1 MQIAGTGINIEF
13 YRGRFFSGKLMMKN
27 KLTQT
32 YLISFTAGGLLYD
45 ETISLL
51 PYLND
56 EKIKIISE
64 QIKTNTLLQT
74 NSQAARQRIIQ
85 EVKKRYMAVGSD
97 SFSFFKDISQNER
110 KVFLFYTCLKTYSIL
125 FDFLFDVII
134 DKWLSRDIDIDKS
147 TVLYFLDKQSSSHP
161 EIDDWKETTIQKVSS
176 VMIRMLNEVGL
187 LITGRLHP
195 LEAPNVFWNYF
206 VENGDSW
213 FLQICL
219 LNKERRN
226 QIIHG

>member
-1 MQIAGTGINIEF
+1 
-13 YRGRFFSGKLMMKN
+13 MKMN
-27 KLTQT
+27 DNLTKS
-32 YLISFTAGGLLYD
+32 YLISFTAGGLLLD

-56 EKIKIISE
+56 EKINTISE

-85 EVKKRYMAVGSD
+85 EVKKRYIAIGGD
-97 SFSFFKDISQNER
+97 SFSFIKDISQNEQ
-110 KVFLFYTCLKTYSIL
+110 KIFLFYTCLKTYSIL
-125 FDFLFDVII
+125 FDFLFDVVI

-147 TVLYFLDKQSSSHP
+147 AVLYFLDKQSSSHP
-161 EIDDWKETTIQKVSS
+161 EIDDWTDTTIQKVSS
-176 VMIRMLNEVGL
+176 VMIRMMNEVNL
-187 LITGRLHP
+187 LKTGRLYP

-206 VENGDSW
+206 VEKGDSW
-213 FLQICL
+213 FLQACL
-219 LNKERRN
+219 LHKERRN